1 MLSYAQNAEDVVLAR
16 VFGDRTDGFYLD
28 VGAFAPDHGSVTKH
42 FYDIGWRGINIEP
55 ARDAFRQ
62 LCQARPRDV
71 NLNIGISDHAG
82 VATFY
87 ESTDPGRSTLS
98 AAVAEVTPHLR
109 FVPRNVNVRS
119 LADVCAEHAPD
130 HIDFLKIDVEG
141 HEAEVIA
148 SADWTRWRPVV
159 LVVEA
164 TEPGRAV
171 PSEERWEPMLLA
183 ADYELALFDGLNRFY
198 VRHEDRSLL
207 PLLAVPANAHDGYVP
222 HRHHVVME
230 ELKTARHELRQ
241 LREELRRRDRRI
253 RRLEAM
259 LAPSLSGDVSGGG

>member
-16 VFGDRTDGFYLD
+16 VFSDRTDGFYLD
-28 VGAFAPDHGSVTKH
+28 VGAFVPDHGSVTKH
-42 FYDIGWRGINIEP
+42 FYDRGWHGVNVEP
-55 ARDAFRQ
+55 ARDAYRR
-62 LCQARPRDV
+62 LCQARPRDI
-71 NLNIGISDHAG
+71 NLNICISDHAG

-87 ESTDPGRSTLS
+87 ESVEPERSTLS
-98 AAVAEVTPHLR
+98 AAVAEVAAHLR
-109 FVPRNVNVRS
+109 FAARKVVVRP
-119 LADVCAEHAPD
+119 LADVCAEYAPD

-148 SADWTRWRPVV
+148 GADWTRWRPVV

-171 PSEERWEPMLLA
+171 PSQERWEPMLLA

-198 VRHEDRSLL
+198 VRREDRALL
-207 PLLAVPANAHDGYVP
+207 PLLAVPANAHDDFVP
-222 HRHHVVME
+222 HRHHAVVE
-230 ELKTARHELRQ
+230 ELKTTRHELRQ

-253 RRLEAM
+253 RRLEAR
-259 LAPSLSGDVSGGG
+259 LAPSLFGDVSGGG